1 MSILVTTV
9 SPSFIGEGY
18 NTPKLRK
25 EILYRILQ
33 LDDRSPIGVL
43 QGSILDY
50 VNSIVILFTL

>member
-1 MSILVTTV
+1 MYYNNTTTV
-9 SPSFIGEGY
+9 SPSLIGEGY

-33 LDDRSPIGVL
+33 LDDRSPMGVL

-50 VNSIVILFTL
+50 VYLHSKYTL